1 MQFTAKGIFVRF
13 KSKRTIP
20 GKSKKVFKLFFRLF
34 LLLTFTLIVAGGAR
48 SLFLLINNGSEAIR
62 TRLAHVLKMD
72 VELEKISL
80 SYPNVIS
87 LHSLNIK
94 KKGSSLFKS
103 KRIDCRFTWQVL
115 QGIIHFQDIAFA
127 DAYVNIHR
135 QEDTFNFSR
144 EALPKFIKRLSN
156 NPSQREYTLDPTKW
170 PVAFTLRT
178 VHFENCTMHL
188 TDARKEVPSLNGI
201 FNIDLNFSDKAD
213 TIYPQQ
219 GTIIIKK
226 SAFSHN
232 GLSGTLQ
239 GSVDLVKNLASLS
252 LSINLTPDNSIKL
265 HGAIRDYL
273 TNPVCKFALDG
284 YQIDFSFFESLLF
297 PFMPPQTNLKV
308 DGEMQ
313 FTDSALYNTIIPSI
327 TGKFSFENGRW
338 VVEPV
343 QMELSGNGGTISGGL
358 IFDAAVSDPLRSW
371 DKDLKNYGR
380 IRFMLTGST
389 LPANPFLETLH
400 TYADKTSAAALSS
413 LEVELGIQN
422 QHGKLYIASA
432 SINSD
437 HGALIVEGKMDPQL
451 TDLEMTGTYSIPK
464 LLTSMTQRTVPA
476 DIKVQDNE
484 IIVPVQIKGS
494 FLNPEIIT
502 PQAIQVRDNQKV
514 SETKI
519 LHLKN
524 IIPHKKKRKKQ

>member
-1 MQFTAKGIFVRF
+1 MRF

-20 GKSKKVFKLFFRLF
+20 GKSKKVFKHFFRLF
-34 LLLTFTLIVAGGAR
+34 FLLTIVLIVAGGAR
-48 SLFLLINNGSEAIR
+48 SLFLLVNNGSEAIR
-62 TRLAHVLKMD
+62 TRLAHILKMD

-103 KRIDCRFTWQVL
+103 KRIDCRFTWQIL

-135 QEDTFNFSR
+135 QENSFNFSR
-144 EALPKFIKRLSN
+144 EALSKFVKKLSN
-156 NPSQREYTLDPTKW
+156 SPSQREYTLDPTRW

-178 VHFENCTMHL
+178 VHLDNCTMHL

-201 FNIDLNFSDKAD
+201 FNIDLNFSGKAN

-239 GSVDLVKNLASLS
+239 GSVDLVKNLASPS

-273 TNPVCKFALDG
+273 TKPVCKFALDG

-297 PFMPPQTNLKV
+297 PFMPPQTNLQV

-313 FTDSALYNTIIPSI
+313 FTDSTLYNTIIPAI

-343 QMELSGNGGTISGGL
+343 QMELSGNGGTISGDML
-358 IFDAAVSDPLRSW
+358 FDAAISDPLRAW

-380 IRFMLTGST
+380 IRFLLTGAT
-389 LPANPFLETLH
+389 LPANNPFLEALH
-400 TYADKTSAAALSS
+400 TYADKTDAAALSS

-437 HGALIVEGKMDPQL
+437 HGAMIAEGKMDPQL
-451 TDLEMTGTYSIPK
+451 TDLEMTGTYIIPRV
-464 LLTSMTQRTVPA
+464 LTSMTQRTAPPGL
-476 DIKVQDNE
+476 KVQDNE
-484 IIVPVQIKGS
+484 IIVPVQIKGP
-494 FLNPEIIT
+494 FLDPEIIT
-502 PQAIQVRDNQKV
+502 LQAIQVHDTPKA
-514 SETKI
+514 SATKI
-519 LHLKN
+519 LHRK
-524 IIPHKKKRKKQ
+524 IMRPDKKKRKKP